1 MENTKLRVFISQPMS
16 GVPTCD
22 ILNRRNELID
32 KIENYF
38 ETNELKIQDSFFD
51 TENEHVSV
59 KNNSLYWLS
68 RSLEILADSDVIVM
82 ATGWENSRGCRIEYE
97 CARLYD
103 IMVIFEDT
111 KYITQEKM
119 LEVDNG
125 TAPISE

>member
-16 GVPTCD
+16 GVSTCD

-59 KNNSLYWLS
+59 KNNSEELK
-68 RSLEILADSDVIVM
+68 IK
-82 ATGWENSRGCRIEYE
+82 G
-97 CARLYD
+97 
-103 IMVIFEDT
+103 
-111 KYITQEKM
+111 
-119 LEVDNG
+119 
-125 TAPISE
+125 